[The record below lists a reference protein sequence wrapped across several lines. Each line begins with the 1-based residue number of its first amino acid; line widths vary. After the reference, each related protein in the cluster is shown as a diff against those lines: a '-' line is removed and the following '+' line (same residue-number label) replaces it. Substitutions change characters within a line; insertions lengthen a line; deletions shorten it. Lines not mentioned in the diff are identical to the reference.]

1 MEAAALALAGSAT
14 ALATGLGALPVSHLG
29 ERAESLRPGLWGLT
43 VGLMTVASVVGLLM
57 PALDDGSVGTVGA
70 GLALGVAFLLVS
82 RRLLEARDVH
92 VGRLRGAGVRRSM
105 LVFAVLL
112 LHSLPEGF
120 AIGTAFA
127 SDEEGLGLFVILA
140 IGLQNIPEGT
150 SVAIPMDAAG
160 FPPRQQF
167 WAAVLTSAPQP
178 VGALVAYVL
187 VQEIEALLPLSFA
200 FAAGAMLS
208 LVVVEL
214 APEAFRRPGRPLAIA
229 GTVVGGTADDRPR
242 GAARGLGDLGVRLN
256 ARRAFNVARRQGRR
270 DTGPGTPGSS

>member
-1 MEAAALALAGSAT
+1 VEAAVLALAGSAT
-14 ALATGLGALPVSHLG
+14 ALATGLGALPVAHLG

-43 VGLMTVASVVGLLM
+43 VGLMTVASVVGLLL
-57 PALDDGSVGTVGA
+57 PALDDGSAGTVGA
-70 GLALGVAFLLVS
+70 GLALGVVFLLVS
-82 RRLLEARDVH
+82 RRLLEGRDVH

-127 SDEEGLGLFVILA
+127 SKEEGLGLFVILA

-160 FPPRQQF
+160 FSPRQQF

-178 VGALVAYVL
+178 VAYVL
-187 VQEIEALLPLSFA
+187 VQEIDALLPLSFA

-214 APEAFRRPGRPLAIA
+214 APEAFRRPGRRLAIA
-229 GTVVGGTADDRPR
+229 GTVMGGLLMIAL
-242 GAARGLGDLGVRLN
+242 AALLGV
-256 ARRAFNVARRQGRR
+256 
-270 DTGPGTPGSS
+270 